1 MDAKFMPKLMTKMNS
16 KNRFQKILNSSLV
29 LLLLLAFSARAA
41 QDDTSE
47 PIHVEADR
55 MQYDSENQISRFFGN
70 VIATQGSIE
79 IRSAQMEVRQ
89 DKSGNELG
97 VAIGSKEKRAY
108 FRQDRDVE
116 NEYVE
121 GEALR
126 LEYDGR
132 TSTLKL
138 IGDAVVRRYKNNALW
153 DQSTGGTITYND
165 KTSFY
170 TVEKGAN
177 RASSTGRIKV
187 VLTPDAKK

>member
-1 MDAKFMPKLMTKMNS
+1 MTMKL
-16 KNRFQKILNSSLV
+16 KNLIHKLLYSNLLILILLTSS
-29 LLLLLAFSARAA
+29 ANAA
-41 QDDTSE
+41 QEDTSE
-47 PIHVEADR
+47 PINVEADR
-55 MQYDSENQISRFFGN
+55 MQYDSENKISRFFGN

-89 DKSGNELG
+89 DDSGNELG

-108 FRQDRDVE
+108 FKQDRDIE

-138 IGDAVVRRYKNNALW
+138 VGDAVVRRYKNNQLW
-153 DQSTGGTITYND
+153 DQSTGGVITYND

-170 TVEKGAN
+170 TVESGAN
-177 RASSTGRIKV
+177 RASTTGRIKV
-187 VLTPDAKK
+187 VLTPEPKK

>member
-1 MDAKFMPKLMTKMNS
+1 MNAKFMPILITVKMKSVKKL
-16 KNRFQKILNSSLV
+16 LSSIFVVVFLF
-29 LLLLLAFSARAA
+29 FSSSVNAVEG
-41 QDDTSE
+41 DTGE

-55 MQYDSENQISRFFGN
+55 MQYDSENKISRFFGN
-70 VIATQGSIE
+70 VIATQGTIE

-89 DKSGNELG
+89 DDSGNELG

-108 FRQDRDVE
+108 FKQDRDIE

-138 IGDAVVRRYKNNALW
+138 VGDAVVRRYKNNQLW
-153 DQSTGGTITYND
+153 DESTGGVITYND

-170 TVEKGAN
+170 TVESGTN
-177 RASSTGRIKV
+177 RASTTGRIKV
-187 VLTPDAKK
+187 VLTPESKK